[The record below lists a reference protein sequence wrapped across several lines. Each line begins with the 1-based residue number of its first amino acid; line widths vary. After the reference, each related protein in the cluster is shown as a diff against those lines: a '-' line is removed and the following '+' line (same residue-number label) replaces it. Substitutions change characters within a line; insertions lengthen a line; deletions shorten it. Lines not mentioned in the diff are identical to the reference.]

1 MALLAAVLTGL
12 TVWVSMACLAPG
24 PLRRLNVPGRNR
36 DQPGFLRTL
45 EEGVGGAVGRLLYRL
60 GVPRGPKG
68 IAGGRYV
75 LPDKRLGRSALAAGA
90 LAAAVAAMALL
101 AGSPPAPHVV
111 LTAMVAGSLLP
122 GWWEARA
129 RRARSRELASDLPQF
144 LDIVVVCQQAGL
156 NLRGSLEKGARAVGG
171 RLGSELRAVLDAVP
185 PARLITELGERYG
198 CQELKVLGGALWQ
211 GEVLGLP
218 MADVLR
224 AQAEG
229 LREAHRRR
237 VQAAAATAPL
247 KLSLCTV
254 CLFLP
259 AVLALVLVPQLLLF
273 LSRW

>member
-12 TVWVSMACLAPG
+12 TVWLSTAHLAPG
-24 PLRRLNVPGRNR
+24 SLRRLNVPGGDRNR
-36 DQPGFLRTL
+36 PRLLQTV
-45 EEGVGGAVGRLLYRL
+45 EEGVGRALGRVLCRL
-60 GVPRGPKG
+60 GMPPGA
-68 IAGGRYV
+68 AGLARDGHM
-75 LPDKRLGRSALAAGA
+75 LPDQRLGRSALAAGA
-90 LAAAVAAMALL
+90 LAAAVTALVVI
-101 AGSPPAPHVV
+101 AGSRPAPYVV
-111 LTAMVAGSLLP
+111 LSAMVAGGLLP
-122 GWWEARA
+122 GWWGGRA
-129 RRARSRELASDLPQF
+129 RRARSRELASDLPQLLDF
-144 LDIVVVCQQAGL
+144 LVVCQQAGL

-171 RLGSELRAVLDAVP
+171 RLGSELRALLDTVP
-185 PARLITELGERYG
+185 PARLLTELGERYG

-211 GEVLGLP
+211 GELLGLP
-218 MADVLR
+218 VADVLR